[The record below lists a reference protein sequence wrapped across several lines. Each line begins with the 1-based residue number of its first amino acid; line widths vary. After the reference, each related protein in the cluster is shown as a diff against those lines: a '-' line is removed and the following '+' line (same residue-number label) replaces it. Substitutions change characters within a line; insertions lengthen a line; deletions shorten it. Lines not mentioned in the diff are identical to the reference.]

1 MSLTAIIVDDE
12 PLLRAQ
18 LGESLQALWPQ
29 LNIVA
34 EADHGEAALDV
45 IATHHPDFVF
55 LDIEMPGISGLD
67 VAAEVHLIAKQTHI
81 VFVTA
86 YDQYAI
92 DAFEQGAIDYLLKPA
107 SKARLAKTIA
117 RLQSL
122 ASRAQPQMDEVLA
135 SIKKNIAAHA
145 GPQTLQWIHA
155 SRGAQTTIISVE
167 DVVYFQSDSKYTRV
181 VLRTGGGKANDD
193 KYERIRDDSSDSGVS
208 SESGLSS
215 KSGLSGERDHLIRL
229 SLTELVEKL
238 DPNQFRQIQRSAIVN
253 LKEVQHVTKDEFGN
267 LALKL
272 KGSGSVLKV
281 TRNFAH
287 IFKTM

>member
-135 SIKKNIAAHA
+135 SILPLMPGRRRCNGYTHHAARKQ
-145 GPQTLQWIHA
+145 PSSQWKMSSIFNP
-155 SRGAQTTIISVE
+155 T
-167 DVVYFQSDSKYTRV
+167 QSTRV
-181 VLRTGGGKANDD
+181 LSCARVEVRQTMTNTSA
-193 KYERIRDDSSDSGVS
+193 SGM
-208 SESGLSS
+208 
-215 KSGLSGERDHLIRL
+215 
-229 SLTELVEKL
+229 TA
-238 DPNQFRQIQRSAIVN
+238 AIV
-253 LKEVQHVTKDEFGN
+253 G
-267 LALKL
+267 
-272 KGSGSVLKV
+272 
-281 TRNFAH
+281 
-287 IFKTM
+287 

>member
-18 LGESLQALWPQ
+18 LRESLQALWPQ

-34 EADHGEAALDV
+34 EVDHGEAALDV

-135 SIKKNIAAHA
+135 SIKRNIAAHA
-145 GPQTLQWIHA
+145 GPQMLQWIHA
-155 SRGAQTTIISVE
+155 SRGAQTTIISVD

-181 VLRTGGGKANDD
+181 VLRAAVGQANDD
-193 KYERIRDDSSDSGVS
+193 KHERIRDDSGDSGVS
-208 SESGLSS
+208 GES
-215 KSGLSGERDHLIRL
+215 DHLIRL